1 MLIPYPRPCQ
11 EEEHVRGFGD
21 LDPRPGVLGP
31 PTGGPNH
38 RVHHVLAQLS
48 ETTPL
53 GQDLKQAPFTP
64 KPRTMVV
71 CV

>member
-1 MLIPYPRPCQ
+1 MFVGLVILIQ
-11 EEEHVRGFGD
+11 DQVSWD
-21 LDPRPGVLGP
+21 LPQVVPI
-31 PTGGPNH
+31 TG
-38 RVHHVLAQLS
+38 VHHVLAQLS